1 MGDARTSWTKCHTPF
16 YNLVDSLLLYRQGF
30 CTVYALL
37 LLQVQRWNDCEPP
50 SCPPSLSAEWWGTL
64 WPVLLWFW
72 SFGFV
77 FRVFLV
83 SCRPLKSAEEA
94 WWSCRIE
101 RVKISC
107 CPWCLV
113 HREVW
118 HCAESPPPPPTVCSS
133 TMAAMGPKDG
143 AGAGTGGMAVCPL
156 GPEACASATTHNS
169 NGPNGEQTQV
179 SRQRV
184 TKPDDEFVLVYFSH
198 CFAPSDVRPS
208 PYAMTLLKQI
218 TIFVCVSD
226 SSTQPGYKRV

>member
-1 MGDARTSWTKCHTPF
+1 MSH
-16 YNLVDSLLLYRQGF
+16 
-30 CTVYALL
+30 
-37 LLQVQRWNDCEPP
+37 
-50 SCPPSLSAEWWGTL
+50 
-64 WPVLLWFW
+64 PVLQPSRLPVVIQTMILHCLCTTAAAGSQRLWAPPPALPALVQSDEGHLDRCCFD
-72 SFGFV
+72 FDHFVFV

-83 SCRPLKSAEEA
+83 SYRPLKSAEEA

-101 RVKISC
+101 WVKISC

-118 HCAESPPPPPTVCSS
+118 HCAESPPPTVCSS

-169 NGPNGEQTQV
+169 NGPNGQQTQV

-198 CFAPSDVRPS
+198 CFAPIRRQ
-208 PYAMTLLKQI
+208 TLALCYDPLQ
-218 TIFVCVSD
+218 TDHYFCVCVSD